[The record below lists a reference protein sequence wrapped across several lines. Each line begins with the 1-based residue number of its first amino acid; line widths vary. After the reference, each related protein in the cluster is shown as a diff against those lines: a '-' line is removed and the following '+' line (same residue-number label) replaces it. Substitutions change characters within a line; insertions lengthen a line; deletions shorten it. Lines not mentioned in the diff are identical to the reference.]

1 MKGDTVKLI
10 YFSPTGTTKKILQ
23 AMAQGM
29 SVGRID
35 HLDLTR
41 LRRKPNYLMR

>member
-1 MKGDTVKLI
+1 MKGDKVKLI

-35 HLDLTR
+35 HLDLTPPQAETR
-41 LRRKPNYLMR
+41 SIR